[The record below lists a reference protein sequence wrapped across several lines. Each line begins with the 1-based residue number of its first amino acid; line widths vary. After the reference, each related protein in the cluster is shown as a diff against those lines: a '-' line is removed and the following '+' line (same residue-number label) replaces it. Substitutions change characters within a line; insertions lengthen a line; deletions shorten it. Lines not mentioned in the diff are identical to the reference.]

1 MKIRNKNGF
10 TIVEVLVSVIVTSL
24 LIMVIMNFMANGL
37 VNYAVIQAR
46 RDLLIQAQ
54 QGLDQVADET
64 RLSANADLNNRWPD
78 NNAPSAPTN
87 LYSWTSNA
95 STLILATAVQ
105 DTSKNIVF
113 SDPSQYITEKNN
125 NVYFVQN
132 GTLYKRSLAST
143 VANNATK
150 TSCPAS
156 KATSSC
162 PADKKLI
169 ENITSFTVLYYDG
182 DNNQVTPTN
191 ARSIELQINLSKKY
205 YGRTITADYKTRMV
219 FRND

>member
-1 MKIRNKNGF
+1 MSRLDSKAF
-10 TIVEVLVSVIVTSL
+10 TIVEVLVGVVVTSL
-24 LIMVIMNFMANGL
+24 LLMVIMNFMANGL
-37 VNYAVIQAR
+37 INYAVIQAR

-54 QGLDQVADET
+54 QGLDQIADET

-78 NNAPSAPTN
+78 NNAPSAPNN

-105 DTSKNIVF
+105 DTNKNIVF
-113 SDPSQYITEKNN
+113 SDASQYITEKNN
-125 NVYFVQN
+125 NIYFISS
-132 GTLYKRSLAST
+132 GTLYKRTLAST
-143 VANNATK
+143 VSNNSSK
-150 TSCPAS
+150 TTCPSA
-156 KATSSC
+156 KVTSSC

-169 ENITSFTVLYYDG
+169 ENISSFTVLYYDG
-182 DNNQVTPTN
+182 DNNQVSPTD
-191 ARSIELQINLSKKY
+191 ARSIELQVNLSKKY